1 MSKFCKVC
9 FDAGKDESTFKSH
22 FVKSGLGEQCIV
34 VCPTL
39 LATECK
45 YCHMV
50 GHTVKYCNALKY
62 KRRMSFV
69 RDDVVKVDVTVKVNK
84 NKMQTNMFDSL
95 IESDS
100 EDEVELQALAPVAAP
115 TPAPVAAPVA
125 PTPLQGWA
133 AIAAKAPTA
142 KAPTAK
148 APTAKAP
155 KAPTVLKHVG
165 KSFAFGKGLSRSW
178 ADWTDS
184 DDEEDE
190 DDMYGQTSV
199 W

>member
-1 MSKFCKVC
+1 M
-9 FDAGKDESTFKSH
+9 
-22 FVKSGLGEQCIV
+22 LGIV

-50 GHTVKYCNALKY
+50 GHTVKYCNMLKY

-69 RDDVVKVDVTVKVNK
+69 RDDVVKVDVKVDVTADKKK
-84 NKMQTNMFDSL
+84 NNIQTKNTFDSL

-100 EDEVELQALAPVAAP
+100 EDEVV
-115 TPAPVAAPVA
+115 VAAPVA
-125 PTPLQGWA
+125 VAPPVVVAPTPTPLQGWA

-142 KAPTAK
+142 KAPTAQTAK
-148 APTAKAP
+148 APTA

-190 DDMYGQTSV
+190 DDMYGQTEV

>member
-22 FVKSGLGEQCIV
+22 FVKSGLGDQCTV

-45 YCHMV
+45 YCHRV
-50 GHTVKYCNALKY
+50 GHTVKYCNGLKY
-62 KRRMSFV
+62 KRRVSFV
-69 RDDVVKVDVTVKVNK
+69 RDDIVKADVKVNVDV
-84 NKMQTNMFDSL
+84 NKKTIQTNTFASL

-100 EDEVELQALAPVAAP
+100 EDEVLLTPAHTPAP
-115 TPAPVAAPVA
+115 TPAPTPVHTPA
-125 PTPLQGWA
+125 HTPAPLQGWA

-142 KAPTAK
+142 KAPTA
-148 APTAKAP
+148 PNY
-155 KAPTVLKHVG
+155 VG
-165 KSFAFGKGLSRSW
+165 KSFAVGNGLSRSW
-178 ADWTDS
+178 TDWSDS
-184 DDEEDE
+184 DDDTED
-190 DDMYGQTSV
+190 

>member
-22 FVKSGLGEQCIV
+22 FVKSGLGIV

-50 GHTVKYCNALKY
+50 GHTVKYCNMLKY

-69 RDDVVKVDVTVKVNK
+69 RDDVVKVDVKVDVTADKKK
-84 NKMQTNMFDSL
+84 NNMQTKNTFDSL

-100 EDEVELQALAPVAAP
+100 EDEVVVAAPAPVAVA
-115 TPAPVAAPVA
+115 VAAPVA

-142 KAPTAK
+142 KAPTA
-148 APTAKAP
+148 

-190 DDMYGQTSV
+190 DDMYGQTEV

>member
-22 FVKSGLGEQCIV
+22 FVKSGLGDQCIV

-45 YCHMV
+45 YCHRV
-50 GHTVKYCNALKY
+50 GHTVKYCNGLKY
-62 KRRMSFV
+62 KRRVSFV
-69 RDDVVKVDVTVKVNK
+69 RDDIVKADVKVNVDV
-84 NKMQTNMFDSL
+84 NKKTIQTNTFASL

-100 EDEVELQALAPVAAP
+100 EDEVLLAPAP
-115 TPAPVAAPVA
+115 APAPAHTPAPA
-125 PTPLQGWA
+125 PLQGWA

-155 KAPTVLKHVG
+155 TAPNYVG
-165 KSFAFGKGLSRSW
+165 KSFAVGNGLSRSW
-178 ADWTDS
+178 TDWSDS
-184 DDEEDE
+184 DDDTED
-190 DDMYGQTSV
+190 